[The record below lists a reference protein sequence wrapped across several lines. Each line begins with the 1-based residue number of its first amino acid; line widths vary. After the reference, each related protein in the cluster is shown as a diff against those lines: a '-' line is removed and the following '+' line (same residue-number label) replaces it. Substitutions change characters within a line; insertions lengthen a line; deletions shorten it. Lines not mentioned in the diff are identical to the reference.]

1 MQINADL
8 HSPGKFILNQFTNL
22 ILLILH
28 IKSNLRKKNHCPPG
42 EGGGGENIII
52 PGGKISG
59 SAHDTHVVL
68 KYIYYLKYMYI

>member
-28 IKSNLRKKNHCPPG
+28 IKSNLRKKKALPP
-42 EGGGGENIII
+42 GGGGGKNIIL
-52 PGGKISG
+52 PGGKISA

-68 KYIYYLKYMYI
+68 ITT

>member
-28 IKSNLRKKNHCPPG
+28 IKSNLRKKSIAP
-42 EGGGGENIII
+42 GGGAKILSS
-52 PGGKISG
+52 PGVKFLHLLMI
-59 SAHDTHVVL
+59 H
-68 KYIYYLKYMYI
+68 M